1 MTSPTLYLFDVDGTL
16 VTTDGAGRR
25 AYEDAF
31 ASEFGA
37 ADGLLDFSF
46 AGLTDPILVRR
57 GLEAAGREPTSEA
70 LESMFHAYL
79 ERLSAELDRVDS
91 YRVHPG
97 VYDIL
102 DHLEGRKR
110 IGLGL
115 GTGNLERGAR
125 LKLEPAD
132 LNDYFTFGGFGSD
145 AESRADLLRAGARR
159 GAAQLEV
166 NPDACRIVVIGD
178 TTRDIDAAR
187 AIGAE
192 CVAVNTGGAS
202 RQQLADADPD
212 LLVETLESEEVA
224 SYLAP

>member
-1 MTSPTLYLFDVDGTL
+1 MTASTLYLFDVDGTL

-25 AYEDAF
+25 AYEAAF
-31 ASEFGA
+31 ASEFGS

-57 GLEAAGREPTSEA
+57 GLEAAGYEPNSEA
-70 LESMFHAYL
+70 LESMFDAYL
-79 ERLSAELDRVDS
+79 ARLSEELDRVDS
-91 YRVHPG
+91 YCVHPG
-97 VYDIL
+97 VYDL
-102 DHLEGRKR
+102 LEHLNGRER

-125 LKLEPAD
+125 LKLEPAE

-159 GAAQLEV
+159 GATQLDADLE
-166 NPDACRIVVIGD
+166 ACRVVVIGD

-192 CVAVNTGGAS
+192 CVAVTTGGAS
-202 RQQLADADPD
+202 RDRLADADPD
-212 LLVETLESEEVA
+212 LLVDTLASEEVA